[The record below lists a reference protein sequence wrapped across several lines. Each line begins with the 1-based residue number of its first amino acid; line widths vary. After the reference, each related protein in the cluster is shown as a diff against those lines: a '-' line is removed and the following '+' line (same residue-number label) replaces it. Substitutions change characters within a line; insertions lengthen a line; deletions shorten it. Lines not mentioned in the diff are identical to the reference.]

1 VVAGLGRADGGRA
14 PTRASEVATVTTQT
28 LAQVLQQAR
37 DEAKTILSA
46 LEQAGHPQTEESS
59 AVYLGLV
66 TLQKRIAA
74 MGASGASVL
83 APEIEQLAA
92 LCARKLERLKPLL
105 EQAARLARGG
115 AAPP

>member
-1 VVAGLGRADGGRA
+1 M
-14 PTRASEVATVTTQT
+14 TTQT
-28 LAQVLQQAR
+28 LAQLIQQAR

-46 LEQAGHPQTEESS
+46 LEQGHPQTEESS

-66 TLQKRIAA
+66 TLQKRLAA
-74 MGASGASVL
+74 TGPSGAGAL
-83 APEIEQLAA
+83 ASEIEQLAV

-115 AAPP
+115 AAPR

>member
-1 VVAGLGRADGGRA
+1 VAN
-14 PTRASEVATVTTQT
+14 VTTQT
-28 LAQVLQQAR
+28 LAQVIQQAR
-37 DEAKTILSA
+37 DEAKTVLSA

-66 TLQKRIAA
+66 TLQKRLA
-74 MGASGASVL
+74 GTGPSGAAVL
-83 APEIEQLAA
+83 APEIDQLAA
-92 LCARKLERLKPLL
+92 LCTRKLERLKPLL

>member
-1 VVAGLGRADGGRA
+1 M
-14 PTRASEVATVTTQT
+14 TTQT
-28 LAQVLQQAR
+28 LAQVIQQAR

-66 TLQKRIAA
+66 TIQKRLAA
-74 MGASGASVL
+74 TGPSAGSVL
-83 APEIEQLAA
+83 APEIDQLAA
-92 LCARKLERLKPLL
+92 LCVRKLERLKPLL